1 MLCSFADMF
10 TVQCTELGGFII
22 LHKLHFYV
30 LMCTSSTM
38 YKDCVRYLGGWPLG
52 SLHRNRDSERTSDK
66 ERNRFLTRN
75 LYHVPLHKMNGDKE
89 MNEFLTRKWWQ

>member
-1 MLCSFADMF
+1 
-10 TVQCTELGGFII
+10 
-22 LHKLHFYV
+22 
-30 LMCTSSTM
+30 M

-75 LYHVPLHKMNGDKE
+75 LYHVPLHKMHKGLANGDKE
-89 MNEFLTRKWWQ
+89 MNEFLTRKW